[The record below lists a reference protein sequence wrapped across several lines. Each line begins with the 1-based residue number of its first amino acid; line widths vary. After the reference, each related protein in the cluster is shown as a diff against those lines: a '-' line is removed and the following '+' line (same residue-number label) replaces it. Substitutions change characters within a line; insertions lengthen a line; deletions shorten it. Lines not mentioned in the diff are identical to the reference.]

1 MRIAFIVN
9 RFPLLSETFILNQI
23 VGCIDRGHQVD
34 IYGIKPAD
42 LSKLHPDVIQY
53 NLLERTHYR
62 DRIPQNRIKEIAKGI
77 KLLLTNGLKNP
88 AVAWRSLNSSKYRE
102 HPELLS
108 LLYAT
113 MPTLGK
119 PPYDI
124 IHCQFGNLGL
134 LGMALRDIGAI
145 QGKLITTFR
154 GNDISEYVRQHGEHV
169 YDELFQKGD
178 FFLTNCDF
186 FRNRLLKLGC
196 DPEKVL
202 VHRSGIDC
210 DRFFFQPRSLSPGE
224 QVRIVTTGRL
234 VEKKGIEYVVRAI
247 AKLSKTYP
255 NIKYDVIGDGP
266 LRESLEQL
274 IQELEVSPFVELLGW
289 KQERELI
296 EILDRSHIM
305 VAPSISSRNG
315 DQDAPVNVLKEAMAM
330 GLPVVGTQHGGIPE
344 LIEDGKSGFLVTERD
359 VDSLADRLE
368 FLVTHPDCWIEMGK
382 AGRAYVETHYNKETL
397 NDRLVEIYQSVKSTT
412 S

>member
-23 VGCIDRGHQVD
+23 VGCIDRGHEVD
-34 IYGIKPAD
+34 VYGIKPAD
-42 LSKLHPDVIQY
+42 LSKLHPDVVQY
-53 NLLERTHYR
+53 NLLERTYYR
-62 DRIPQNRIKEIAKGI
+62 SRVPENRVKEIAKGI
-77 KLLLTNGLKNP
+77 KLLLADGFKHP
-88 AVAWRSLNSSKYRE
+88 AVAWRSLNPAQYCE
-102 HPELLS
+102 PPELLS
-108 LLYAT
+108 LLYAAV
-113 MPTLGK
+113 PSLGK
-119 PPYDI
+119 APYDI

-169 YDELFQKGD
+169 YDRLFQTGD

-196 DPEKVL
+196 HADRVL

-210 DRFFFQPRSLSPGE
+210 DRFFFQPRRLAPGE
-224 QVRIVTTGRL
+224 QVRVVTTGRL

-274 IQELEVSPFVELLGW
+274 IQALNVRPFVELLGW

-330 GLPVVGTQHGGIPE
+330 GLPVIGTQHGGIPE
-344 LIEDGKSGFLVTERD
+344 LVEDGKSGFLVAERD
-359 VDSLADRLE
+359 VEALSDRLE
-368 FLVTHPDCWIEMGK
+368 FLVTHPDRWIEMGK
-382 AGRAYVETHYNKETL
+382 AGRAYVETHYNKERL
-397 NDRLVEIYQSVKSTT
+397 NDRLVEVYQTVLA
-412 S
+412 

>member
-23 VGCIDRGHQVD
+23 VGCIDRGHEVD
-34 IYGIKPAD
+34 VYGIKPAD
-42 LSKLHPDVIQY
+42 LSKLHPDVVQY
-53 NLLERTHYR
+53 SLLERTYYR
-62 DRIPQNRIKEIAKGI
+62 SRVPENRIKEIAKGI
-77 KLLLTNGLKNP
+77 KLLLADGFKHP
-88 AVAWRSLNSSKYRE
+88 AVAWRSLNPAQYCE
-102 HPELLS
+102 PPELLS
-108 LLYAT
+108 LLYAA
-113 MPTLGK
+113 MPSLGK
-119 PPYDI
+119 APYDI

-169 YDELFQKGD
+169 YDRLFQTGD

-196 DPEKVL
+196 HPDRVL

-210 DRFFFQPRSLSPGE
+210 DRFFFQPRRLSPGE

-247 AKLSKTYP
+247 AKVSKTHP

-274 IQELEVSPFVELLGW
+274 IQALNVSPFVELLGW

-330 GLPVVGTQHGGIPE
+330 GLPVIGTQHGGIPE
-344 LIEDGKSGFLVTERD
+344 LIEDGKSGFLVAERD
-359 VDSLADRLE
+359 VEALSDRLE
-368 FLVTHPDCWIEMGK
+368 FLVTHPDRWIEMGK
-382 AGRAYVETHYNKETL
+382 AGRACVEAHYNKETL
-397 NDRLVEIYQSVKSTT
+397 NDRLVEIYQTVLA
-412 S
+412 

>member
-23 VGCIDRGHQVD
+23 VGCIDRGHEVD

-42 LSKLHPDVIQY
+42 LSKLHPDVTQY
-53 NLLERTHYR
+53 KLFERTYYR
-62 DRIPQNRIKEIAKGI
+62 DRIPKNRVKEIAKGA
-77 KLLLTNGLKNP
+77 KLLLTNGFKNP
-88 AVAWRSLNSSKYRE
+88 AVAWRSLTPSKHRE
-102 HPELLS
+102 HSKS
-108 LLYAT
+108 LLYAA
-113 MPTLGK
+113 MPSLGK

-124 IHCQFGNLGL
+124 IHCQFGDLGL

-154 GNDISEYVRQHGEHV
+154 GNDISEYVRQHGEHI
-169 YDELFQKGD
+169 YDKLFQNGD

-196 DPEKVL
+196 DPDRVL
-202 VHRSGIDC
+202 VHRSGVDC
-210 DRFFFQPRSLSPGE
+210 DRFFFQPRTLSPGE
-224 QVRIVTTGRL
+224 PVRIVTTGRL
-234 VEKKGIEYVVRAI
+234 VEKKGIEYVVKAI
-247 AKLSKTYP
+247 AKLSKTHP

-274 IQELEVSPFVELLGW
+274 IQELNVSQFVELLGW
-289 KQERELI
+289 KQEQELI

-305 VAPSISSRNG
+305 VAPSISSQNG

-330 GLPVVGTQHGGIPE
+330 GLPVIGTQHGGIPE
-344 LIEDGKSGFLVTERD
+344 LIEDGKSGFLVAERD
-359 VDSLADRLE
+359 VNALAARLK
-368 FLVTHPDCWIEMGK
+368 FLVTHPDRWIEMGK
-382 AGRAYVETHYNKETL
+382 AGRAYVEAHYNKETL
-397 NDRLVEIYQSVKSTT
+397 NDRLVEIYQTVT
-412 S
+412 SRPAS

>member
-23 VGCIDRGHQVD
+23 VGCIDRGHEVD
-34 IYGIKPAD
+34 VYGIKPAD
-42 LSKLHPDVIQY
+42 LSKLHPDVVQY
-53 NLLERTHYR
+53 NLLERTYYR
-62 DRIPQNRIKEIAKGI
+62 SRVPEKRIKEIAKGI
-77 KLLLTNGLKNP
+77 KLLLADGFKHP
-88 AVAWRSLNSSKYRE
+88 AVAWRSLNPGQYCE
-102 HPELLS
+102 PPELLS
-108 LLYAT
+108 LLYAA
-113 MPTLGK
+113 MPSLGK
-119 PPYDI
+119 APYDI

-169 YDELFQKGD
+169 YDRLFQTGD

-196 DPEKVL
+196 HVDRVL

-210 DRFFFQPRSLSPGE
+210 DRFFFQPRRLSPGE

-266 LRESLEQL
+266 LRGSLEQL
-274 IQELEVSPFVELLGW
+274 IQTLNVRPFVELLGW

-330 GLPVVGTQHGGIPE
+330 GLPVIGTQHGGIPE
-344 LIEDGKSGFLVTERD
+344 LVEDGKSGFLVAERD
-359 VDSLADRLE
+359 VEALSDRLE
-368 FLVTHPDCWIEMGK
+368 FLVTHPDRWIEMGK
-382 AGRAYVETHYNKETL
+382 AGRAYVEAHYNKETL
-397 NDRLVEIYQSVKSTT
+397 NDRLVEIYQTVLA
-412 S
+412 

>member
-23 VGCIDRGHQVD
+23 VGCIDRGHEVD

-62 DRIPQNRIKEIAKGI
+62 DRIPQNRVKEIAKGI
-77 KLLLTNGLKNP
+77 KLLLADGFKNP
-88 AVAWRSLNSSKYRE
+88 AVAWRSLNTSIYRE

-113 MPTLGK
+113 LPSLGK

-154 GNDISEYVRQHGEHV
+154 GNDISEYVRQHGEQV

-210 DRFFFQPRSLSPGE
+210 DRFFFQPRSLSP
-224 QVRIVTTGRL
+224 
-234 VEKKGIEYVVRAI
+234 
-247 AKLSKTYP
+247 
-255 NIKYDVIGDGP
+255 
-266 LRESLEQL
+266 
-274 IQELEVSPFVELLGW
+274 VSRF
-289 KQERELI
+289 
-296 EILDRSHIM
+296 
-305 VAPSISSRNG
+305 ASSR
-315 DQDAPVNVLKEAMAM
+315 
-330 GLPVVGTQHGGIPE
+330 
-344 LIEDGKSGFLVTERD
+344 
-359 VDSLADRLE
+359 
-368 FLVTHPDCWIEMGK
+368 PDDWSRKRGSSM
-382 AGRAYVETHYNKETL
+382 
-397 NDRLVEIYQSVKSTT
+397 
-412 S
+412 